1 MVRELRWIVV
11 VLMLAAAC
19 STTDQVTQP
28 TLASSSTSALS
39 SSSTTAPGTESTTS
53 TSTVVTSTASP
64 NPPDTVGLTP
74 ADCTEDWPPLTG
86 SSQLTWIR
94 NDLILT
100 VIDGELACLGT
111 AVGDGFQWGPYGD
124 RLLVDQKI
132 RAEGGTLLIRLPP
145 DTVETEWTRP
155 TGLRMLISDGAGQLA
170 KVELDGTVD
179 PVDLFPAK
187 LTSFAYHPDGLHI
200 ALAEE
205 FGITLAR
212 NDGTNPGLLVVASAP
227 TTISQ
232 IQFSDSGTHLW
243 FLAEH
248 DNTRHLHVID
258 LETES
263 RPPDP
268 ELDSSLLPMDEDQP
282 AIITDETLTSF
293 VLDPNDATRSA
304 VSSGDCDA
312 ATTRIV
318 TSSGQK
324 GDTISG
330 VAVGFTDWK
339 GGSGL
344 ALTQGC
350 GDSKTLVVVEVIEG
364 VQTGAMTAVADSVT
378 VADVRDRLPDP
389 TFTLEGVTLAG
400 FT

>member
-1 MVRELRWIVV
+1 MVRKLRWLV
-11 VLMLAAAC
+11 VLAVLAASC
-19 STTDQVTQP
+19 STADPVTQP
-28 TLASSSTSALS
+28 TLAPS
-39 SSSTTAPGTESTTS
+39 SSSSATTLPISESTTA
-53 TSTVVTSTASP
+53 TSGVTTSTANPS
-64 NPPDTVGLTP
+64 PPDTAGLTP
-74 ADCTEDWPPLTG
+74 ADCVEDWPPLTG
-86 SSQLTWIR
+86 RTQLTWIE
-94 NDLILT
+94 NGLILA
-100 VIDGELACLGT
+100 VIDGELTCLGT
-111 AVGDGFQWGPYGD
+111 AVGDGFQWGPHGD

-145 DTVETEWTRP
+145 DTAETEWTRP
-155 TGLRMLISDGAGQLA
+155 TGLRMLISDETGQLA

-227 TTISQ
+227 TTFSQ

-248 DNTRHLHVID
+248 DDTRHLHVID
-258 LETES
+258 LEAES

-268 ELDSSLLPMDEDQP
+268 QLDSSLLPMDEDQR
-282 AIITDETLTSF
+282 AIIIDDELASF

-304 VSSGDCDA
+304 VTSGECDT
-312 ATTRIV
+312 ATTQIV

-324 GDTISG
+324 GDTITG
-330 VAVGFTDWK
+330 AGVGFVDWN
-339 GGSGL
+339 GGFGL

-350 GDSKTLVVVEVIEG
+350 GDSKTLVVVDAIQG
-364 VQTGAMTAVADSVT
+364 VQAGAMTTVADGIT
-378 VADVRDRLPDP
+378 AADVRDRLPDP
-389 TFTLEGVTLAG
+389 TFTLDGVTLAG